1 MRRKAVVVSFLTVLV
16 NHCVQAMFTCGLKE
30 THGGEI
36 PLRDT
41 SAQSLRLLLDY
52 MYCGELPLTNNN
64 IQGVA
69 VAAFLLHVDGGFRCG
84 ETDRGVIGK
93 GAKVQVLCL
102 RSTLLV
108 FTEVRLCQSH
118 MEACMDPSNCVGLY
132 HWARN
137 LGATSLAD
145 CALRYLCQHFSQV
158 GFKYYQCERIPQ
170 S

>member
-1 MRRKAVVVSFLTVLV
+1 MLPYFLLFFSELLQANALMRRKAVVVSFLTVLV

-93 GAKVQVLCL
+93 GVTC
-102 RSTLLV
+102 
-108 FTEVRLCQSH
+108 
-118 MEACMDPSNCVGLY
+118 
-132 HWARN
+132 
-137 LGATSLAD
+137 
-145 CALRYLCQHFSQV
+145 
-158 GFKYYQCERIPQ
+158 
-170 S
+170 